1 MWRKN
6 TFLFLFVTLTSVL
19 LAPNCA
25 TLMRKRT
32 QRIPVTSSP
41 VGATVIV
48 NGQQQGVTPLEI
60 RLVRKKKG
68 QVIRI
73 ESPGYNPFEIRLK
86 RKMSGG
92 PIAGNVLI
100 GLIPG
105 VVPAVLYKMYYDED
119 PNVMTKT
126 FGIWMLTAV
135 ACGAVLT
142 AIDSSGS
149 GYELNPRDLTV
160 TLSKADGLPRVDTMF
175 LNPDEFQNIKWIRVR
190 KD

>member
-1 MWRKN
+1 MWKKN
-6 TFLFLFVTLTSVL
+6 TIVLLLLPLMSVL
-19 LAPNCA
+19 LSPGCA
-25 TLMRKRT
+25 TLTRKRT

-60 RLVRKKKG
+60 RLVRKTRG

-86 RKMSGG
+86 RKMSGDH
-92 PIAGNVLI
+92 IAGNVLI

-105 VVPAVLYKMYYDED
+105 LVPAGLYRLNNDHD
-119 PNVMTKT
+119 PHYVANT
-126 FGIWMLTAV
+126 FAIWMLAAV
-135 ACGAVLT
+135 ACGAVFT

-160 TLSKADGLPRVDTMF
+160 TLSKADGPPRVDTMF
-175 LNPDEFQNIKWIRVR
+175 LNPEDFRNIKWIRIH